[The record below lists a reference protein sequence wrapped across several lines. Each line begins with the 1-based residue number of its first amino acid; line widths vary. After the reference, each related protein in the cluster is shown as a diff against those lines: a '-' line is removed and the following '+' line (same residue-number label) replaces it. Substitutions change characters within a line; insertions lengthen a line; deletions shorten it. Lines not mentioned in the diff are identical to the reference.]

1 MCIAGPRVNVTRDLF
16 AQDCSLFN
24 RCLDSVVRCPVHGID
39 ARTIAVSSCWA
50 FEQERLIRDHGASD
64 SSAANMIRAAV
75 PVLKAKL
82 ANRSLFMKHPIK
94 LVESSSLIN
103 TDPFW
108 SSFTGLNTKKGRLQ
122 VIKRCCKENFVKK
135 NDGSNQASKFYLPL
149 TKAVLDVMNT
159 VKA

>member
-39 ARTIAVSSCWA
+39 ARTIAVSSTWSL
-50 FEQERLIRDHGASD
+50 EQERLIRDHGASD
-64 SSAANMIRAAV
+64 PSAANRIRAAV

-82 ANRSLFMKHPIK
+82 ANKSLFMKHPIK

-108 SSFTGLNTKKGRLQ
+108 TSFTGLNTSNIRPVWQ

-135 NDGSNQASKFYLPL
+135 AEADRWLYLPL
-149 TKAVLDVMNT
+149 TKAVLDVLNT

>member
-1 MCIAGPRVNVTRDLF
+1 
-16 AQDCSLFN
+16 
-24 RCLDSVVRCPVHGID
+24 
-39 ARTIAVSSCWA
+39 
-50 FEQERLIRDHGASD
+50 
-64 SSAANMIRAAV
+64 MIRAAV

-82 ANRSLFMKHPIK
+82 ANKSLFMKHPIK

-108 SSFTGLNTKKGRLQ
+108 SSFTGLNTKNVRPVWQ

-135 NDGSNQASKFYLPL
+135 DDGSNQAGKFYLPL
-149 TKAVLDVMNT
+149 TKAVLDVLNT